1 MPSCPFS
8 PNMLSPLATESA
20 AIFAALAFIRWFVG
34 WHLLGGGVV
43 MPILNSMQ
51 LLNERATMQIATT
64 PSAPPVIFA
73 SVVHLLVFIFF

>member
-34 WHLLGGGVV
+34 RHLLLGGGVV

-51 LLNERATMQIATT
+51 LLNE
-64 PSAPPVIFA
+64 
-73 SVVHLLVFIFF
+73 